1 MFECLYILK
10 GATRPR
16 MPSELQPGTQNRQ
29 GSAAPD
35 HIAIIMD
42 GNGRWAEQRGLPRL
56 EGHRIGTEKIREVV
70 YLISQH
76 QVSFLT
82 LYAFSTENWTRPKN
96 EIQGL
101 MDILEGVIS
110 REVDSYHKQEI
121 KLNHLGRLDRLSPKL
136 RRAILNATK
145 RTERNKGLTL
155 NIAFDYGGREDIL
168 QAIRKLLVAEIPPNE
183 ITESLFQN
191 YLYTDSLP
199 DPDLIIRTGVE
210 MRMSNFLLWQAAY
223 SEYYSTPVLWPDID
237 EGEILKAIESY
248 GQRQRRFGGLY
259 SPGEDE

>member
-1 MFECLYILK
+1 
-10 GATRPR
+10 
-16 MPSELQPGTQNRQ
+16 MPYERQPGINNRR
-29 GSAAPD
+29 AFIVPD

-56 EGHRIGTEKIREVV
+56 DGHRIGTEKIHEVV
-70 YLISQH
+70 RLIAQH

-101 MDILEGVIS
+101 MNILEGVIL
-110 REVDSYHKQEI
+110 REVDSFDKQEI
-121 KLNHLGRLDRLSPKL
+121 KLNHLGRMDRLSPKL
-136 RRAILNATK
+136 RRGILNATK
-145 RTERNKGLTL
+145 RTERNKGMTL
-155 NIAFDYGGREDIL
+155 NVAFDYGGREDIL
-168 QAIRKLLVAEIPPNE
+168 QAVRKLLAARIPPDE
-183 ITESLFQN
+183 VTESLFQD
-191 YLYTDSLP
+191 YLYTNSIP
-199 DPDLIIRTGVE
+199 DPDLIIRTGGE

-237 EGEILKAIESY
+237 ENEILKAIESY

-259 SPGEDE
+259 SSGEDE